1 MTEKGYE
8 GEQLSP
14 SWDIAGPSS
23 LAAILDTV
31 FTSTTSDNQQRNEQM
46 ECDALFAESDEEVE
60 VMPTTSEPVGSVPAG
75 AEANTNEQ
83 TPKPVSSNYVNST
96 TPNQPYEVNLSSLS
110 HPADSHTPVPEEY
123 QPLPDSSSSLDY
135 SFGTNNPDSTD
146 GTGPRRIPDINI
158 RYQPKPHSLNQ
169 HGYYFPNY
177 AHYPGIQPPR
187 EYGAPYNNVIV
198 LSDGRNYMP
207 HPLPYSLPNGIQI
220 TENHPEY
227 EYLHP
232 RPNAYSQATAPADNA
247 HQPSG
252 LERPSRKLNISPRR
266 RQSKE
271 NEVPNLI
278 EVSSEEE
285 DNVST
290 PRKKQCDNGA
300 GHQPAN
306 GNGSGGGSNQ
316 SGGPSRVEIKGEP
329 DAQPG
334 PRNPNYGGVS
344 NVRALLLQTVERL
357 NSRYNNTPA
366 PNAPTVKVQIKQ
378 ENAGCGSRSSCGCKV
393 NDVSQP
399 AHNHSEECRSP
410 NHNRPNSSQANRVP
424 KQSTSGNAS
433 TSGESSGFVVK
444 VKEEPG
450 TQQPVIKQEPEKD
463 ENLPSVSAIKTE
475 VVEPCQVKIEPG
487 TTNGNV
493 AENVDVK
500 QELDNARR
508 CCKVDA
514 GGDRRPKDTSPQPG
528 PSSGRQAADNRP
540 TNNQEAPVDVPA
552 AAPGNVL
559 SAPDLQLDWVSDSS
573 SDDGVM
579 LVGEDNNA
587 QQEVIDL
594 TGSPGRL
601 GYAAEEAAPRSPAAP
616 EAPAAGWAG
625 GARPLLGVPRR
636 GSYPPHLAHNDLPP
650 HAHAHLV
657 RTRVRVGACGG
668 CRRCCCGHAGC
679 ACCAAP
685 PHAPHH
691 AHQPPHA
698 HPTHHHHHH
707 APPAHMGERRR
718 DGMSVAPPYLVHER
732 LWQRQ
737 HHMLELQRRSM
748 MGDGFGN
755 GFAQF
760 PPVPLPPTTV
770 LAFPDELEQRDIG
783 GAPPPP
789 MMLRRRLASRVIAA
803 IRGQRPVST
812 SDRQHI
818 HHHMHHYM
826 QMHPSPPHLHISI
839 QPSFMGTGAMAA
851 AMVYAAE
858 AAEEAETR
866 AWRGRG
872 ATSAVI
878 ESNTYRHAY
887 RPAPAHQDEKCTIC
901 LSLFEVDS
909 DCRRLPCMHLFH
921 MECVDQW
928 LSTNKHCPICRVDIE
943 THLNKD
949 ATF

>member
-31 FTSTTSDNQQRNEQM
+31 FTSTTSDNQQRNE
-46 ECDALFAESDEEVE
+46 SDEEVE
-60 VMPTTSEPVGSVPAG
+60 VMPTTSEPAGSVSTG
-75 AEANTNEQ
+75 AEATNEQ
-83 TPKPVSSNYVNST
+83 APKPVSSNYVNST

-135 SFGTNNPDSTD
+135 SFGNSNPDSTD

-187 EYGAPYNNVIV
+187 EYGASYHNNVIV
-198 LSDGRNYMP
+198 LSDGRNFLP
-207 HPLPYSLPNGIQI
+207 HPLPYSMSSGMQMPD
-220 TENHPEY
+220 NHSDY

-232 RPNAYSQATAPADNA
+232 RSNAYNQATAPAHNA
-247 HQPSG
+247 HPPSG

-300 GHQPAN
+300 GQQPVN
-306 GNGSGGGSNQ
+306 GNGSDGSSNH
-316 SGGPSRVEIKGEP
+316 SAGPSRVEIKGEP
-329 DAQPG
+329 EAQPA
-334 PRNPNYGGVS
+334 PRNIYYGSVS
-344 NVRALLLQTVERL
+344 DVREILLQTVERL
-357 NSRYNNTPA
+357 NSRFNMPN
-366 PNAPTVKVQIKQ
+366 PNAPRKVQIKQ
-378 ENAGCGSRSSCGCKV
+378 ENTGCGSRSNCGCKV
-393 NDVSQP
+393 NLTDVSQP

-410 NHNRPNSSQANRVP
+410 NHNRPNGSQASRVP
-424 KQSTSGNAS
+424 KQSTSNAS
-433 TSGESSGFVVK
+433 TSGESSGFVVN

-450 TQQPVIKQEPEKD
+450 TQQPVIKQEPTKD
-463 ENLPSVSAIKTE
+463 KNVPSVSAIKTE

-487 TTNGNV
+487 TADGNV
-493 AENVDVK
+493 TENVDVK
-500 QELDNARR
+500 QEIDNVRR
-508 CCKVDA
+508 CCKVDG

-528 PSSGRQAADNRP
+528 TSSGRQATDNRS
-540 TNNQEAPVDVPA
+540 TNNQETPVNEPS

-579 LVGEDNNA
+579 LVGEDSNA

-594 TGSPGRL
+594 TGSPGRA
-601 GYAAEEAAPRSPAAP
+601 GYAAEEAAPRSPGAP
-616 EAPAAGWAG
+616 EAPPAGWV

-636 GSYPPHLAHNDLPP
+636 GSYPPHLTHNDLPP
-650 HAHAHLV
+650 HAHLV

-679 ACCAAP
+679 ACCGAP
-685 PHAPHH
+685 PHPPHH

-748 MGDGFGN
+748 MGDGFGS

-789 MMLRRRLASRVIAA
+789 MML
-803 IRGQRPVST
+803 
-812 SDRQHI
+812 DRQHV

-866 AWRGRG
+866 LWRGRG

>member
-1 MTEKGYE
+1 MTEKGYD
-8 GEQLSP
+8 GDQLSP

-23 LAAILDTV
+23 LAAILDTM
-31 FTSTTSDNQQRNEQM
+31 FTSTTSDNHQRNEQM
-46 ECDALFAESDEEVE
+46 ECDALFAESDDEVE
-60 VMPTTSEPVGSVPAG
+60 VLPTTSEQSENSAGSEITS
-75 AEANTNEQ
+75 AE

-135 SFGTNNPDSTD
+135 SFGNNADSTD
-146 GTGPRRIPDINI
+146 SNGQRRLPDVNI

-169 HGYYFPNY
+169 QSYYFPNY
-177 AHYPGIQPPR
+177 AHYPGIQQR
-187 EYGAPYNNVIV
+187 EYGVPYHNNVIV
-198 LSDGRNYMP
+198 LSDGRNFLP
-207 HPLPYSLPNGIQI
+207 PPLPFANGMPMP
-220 TENHPEY
+220 ENLSEY
-227 EYLHP
+227 DFLN
-232 RPNAYSQATAPADNA
+232 RISNAYNQRSAQGDSGNPS
-247 HQPSG
+247 SG

-266 RQSKE
+266 RHSKE

-290 PRKKQCDNGA
+290 PRKRQRDNSAFNQYASTHGSSA
-300 GHQPAN
+300 
-306 GNGSGGGSNQ
+306 GNGSSSQ
-316 SGGPSRVEIKGEP
+316 TADKPRVEVKGEP
-329 DAQPG
+329 CNPIRQASVTI
-334 PRNPNYGGVS
+334 RNATN
-344 NVRALLLQTVERL
+344 LLLQTIERQQ
-357 NSRYNNTPA
+357 NSQNNNMQPQ
-366 PNAPTVKVQIKQ
+366 NMSTVKTQIKQ
-378 ENAGCGSRSSCGCKV
+378 ENTGCGSRNDCACTV
-393 NDVSQP
+393 NLQSNSQP
-399 AHNHSEECRSP
+399 SQNHSDNCHSP
-410 NHNRPNSSQANRVP
+410 NHNRQNGSQSSRTNKP
-424 KQSTSGNAS
+424 SS
-433 TSGESSGFVVK
+433 SGETSASGLFVK

-450 TQQPVIKQEPEKD
+450 TQQPVVKQEPMKE
-463 ENLPSVSAIKTE
+463 ENMPSVSVIKTE
-475 VVEPCQVKIEPG
+475 ATEPVQVKTEPG
-487 TTNGNV
+487 TSSNV
-493 AENVDVK
+493 PATENVEVK
-500 QELDNARR
+500 TEPDNARH
-508 CCKVDA
+508 CCKAD
-514 GGDRRPKDTSPQPG
+514 GSSDRRPQESSPQPG
-528 PSSGRQAADNRP
+528 PSSGRQTDNRP
-540 TNNQEAPVDVPA
+540 TNNQESQETESSAN
-552 AAPGNVL
+552 GNVL

-579 LVGEDNNA
+579 LVGDDSNA

-594 TGSPGRL
+594 TGSPGRANYTQ
-601 GYAAEEAAPRSPAAP
+601 GEQNFERAPGEPASGVWTAT
-616 EAPAAGWAG
+616 
-625 GARPLLGVPRR
+625 ARPLLGVSRR
-636 GSYPPHLAHNDLPP
+636 SNYPLHLNELPP
-650 HAHAHLV
+650 HAHLV

-679 ACCAAP
+679 ACCGAP
-685 PHAPHH
+685 PHPPHH
-691 AHQPPHA
+691 AHQPPRA
-698 HPTHHHHHH
+698 HPTQHHHH

-718 DGMSVAPPYLVHER
+718 DGLSVVPPYPVHER

-737 HHMLELQRRSM
+737 HHMMELQRRSM
-748 MGDGFGN
+748 MGDGFGP

-770 LAFPDELEQRDIG
+770 LAFPDELERDIPIPPP
-783 GAPPPP
+783 PPPP
-789 MMLRRRLASRVIAA
+789 MML
-803 IRGQRPVST
+803 
-812 SDRQHI
+812 DRQHI

-839 QPSFMGTGAMAA
+839 QPSFMGTATMA

-858 AAEEAETR
+858 AEEAESR

-872 ATSAVI
+872 ASSAVI

-887 RPAPAHQDEKCTIC
+887 RPAPSHQDEKCTIC
-901 LSLFEVDS
+901 LSIFEVDS